1 MNAEVPMGPP
11 SPAPPH
17 DFLMIAMIMFVAI
30 VAALILHYYLKTK
43 VAPMINPD
51 ESDSDATARI
61 PTPVRGPR
69 VAPDP
74 DRGRPTSYGTVP
86 VSMPAAPPESSMYDV
101 HLMRE
106 QDQALAQLAVQYE
119 DMIKPPWTYTALA
132 NGIPDIAA
140 GATPLGRRTQMLAAM
155 STPISA
161 AGSQRGTSA
170 RQTLWFMNVGSNKVS
185 ATTKDACEATHK
197 RINEAYFSITAD
209 RRKEVLQQIV
219 SLTTTPEAVATV
231 PTMHA
236 ACCGQT
242 RVVFATQEEAEGMAE
257 KLNLSYAS
265 IVKPEI
271 DRVLGEIRSEASR
284 GA

>member
-17 DFLMIAMIMFVAI
+17 DLLMIAIIMFVAI

-51 ESDSDATARI
+51 ESEDRDATARI
-61 PTPVRGPR
+61 PTPVRQPR
-69 VAPDP
+69 LAGQTFAV
-74 DRGRPTSYGTVP
+74 RGDGAVP
-86 VSMPAAPPESSMYDV
+86 VGMPAAPPESSMNDV

-257 KLNLSYAS
+257 KLNSSYAE

-271 DRVLGEIRSEASR
+271 DRVLGEIRDEASR